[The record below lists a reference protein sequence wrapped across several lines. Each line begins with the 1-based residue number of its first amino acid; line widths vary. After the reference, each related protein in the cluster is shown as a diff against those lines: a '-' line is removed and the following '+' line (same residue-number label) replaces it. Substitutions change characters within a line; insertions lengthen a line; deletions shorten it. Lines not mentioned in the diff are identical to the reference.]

1 MVSGLLVNA
10 AKHFLHRELV
20 DQVEKMVPDMS
31 LLGKLEASAIT
42 CALTGSAL
50 LPGFALLML
59 GDSLH
64 RLIANEPETETEF
77 SDFAY
82 VIADAL
88 DGDGLT
94 EETKDTLVR
103 LCKEVVLLV
112 EDNVDIVDIIE
123 KTLEASKEFFNVD

>member
-20 DQVEKMVPDMS
+20 DQVEKMVPDKS